1 MATWARS
8 MATLVNQVAR
18 LSVRKVKVMVRATFM
33 RRRLQQTG
41 FTEDSATSQMVMVQ
55 RTKGHHQ
62 VLVGVRDLLL
72 HDRERTFLLLQRKST
87 LDPRNLPETSTMH
100 SWGGKVKR
108 LILKCV
114 RSPKRQKRSLHQKV

>member
-41 FTEDSATSQMVMVQ
+41 FTEDSATSQMVMVS
-55 RTKGHHQ
+55 RMKGHHQ
-62 VLVGVRDLLL
+62 VLVEVRDLLL

-87 LDPRNLPETSTMH
+87 LDPRNLPETSTMP
-100 SWGGKVKR
+100 SWSGKARRV
-108 LILKCV
+108 ILKLV
-114 RSPKRQKRSLHQKV
+114 RSPKRQERNLQQKV